1 MKKGSSTD
9 KRYLRRAFNR
19 SYYYK
24 KGEKFEE
31 ASSGSKKVNGVAESS
46 NPNGASANGKGAGAE
61 RKGKDVD
68 VQSHEDPWDRDPEE
82 EGELN
87 NEHLFY
93 TVEEAEPKNKK
104 VAKMTLS
111 GKEKEL
117 LPKNEEEC
125 NKGSG
130 PNGGGNGNKE
140 EGDSQDKNNILCPLC
155 VEVLDETDRNFFP
168 CDCGYQ
174 ICLWCLYYI
183 RDHMCNKCPAC
194 RRSYDEKNFIY
205 NRETHEQLVKKQKSN
220 HKGNKTDANNS
231 SNNNGT
237 NAPNGV
243 SGSSG
248 AGQNV
253 GTSSTFLGI
262 TNNALL
268 NHYSGSS
275 SAIFNRP
282 ELYKNPNT
290 YNIHEHENIFEIIK
304 GIRVVQRNLV
314 FVIGITAN
322 YAKKNILKKN
332 EYFGKYGQIQNII
345 INKSQ
350 AYNPHYNGP
359 SFSAYITYSNEK
371 EAINAIYFIDG
382 MVLDNKILKASF
394 GTTKY
399 CAAYLKNSICTNE
412 DCFYLHELGNVIDS
426 FSKDD
431 IHGPKH
437 IYHDLL
443 YFYFKKHP
451 DKKSE
456 QNNNSH
462 DASGGVVVK
471 SGRKGEDGMVGGV
484 ATSGGGATAS
494 CPPAML
500 SFAAAMS
507 STNEKDLADPNKRSD
522 TMDEGTHS
530 KKQHSSMASLL
541 SDGKA
546 KSLEIAGKGL
556 GRSGE
561 KGTEDMKKDTKM
573 KDALTSKGANK
584 DNHHAGEEKS
594 KWSSEGNFANLIK
607 NAGIAMTS
615 LQEGDEEKNNA
626 QTKSKKKK
634 KKQKSEENIPITHR
648 GKEDH
653 GATATSTAIANA
665 SASASATHKEKN
677 YKDSLHNNGASTHDN
692 ASKNNSLELDED
704 PYYADGMSEN
714 YPLITDVHFDKDKK
728 KKMKKKAEKKKANE
742 KKKAEEAKVG
752 EAKVSEAKEGEA
764 KLSEAKVSEAKAGE
778 EKMAK
783 VKVAEAKTGG
793 AKTGKAPTE
802 ELPAE
807 DQKTSGKGG
816 QSAPDAVQNEQPSE
830 VDFPPLR
837 EDDKDAKKQKKKH
850 PNSGSSAANITNIA
864 NVANVTTVSS
874 SVSANVENKPA
885 QVEDQAA
892 EGTKEKKQTVEQPQE
907 EKKNKY
913 AKIALKIGS
922 FFNYTFDGS
931 KKGKTDE
938 AKAKTSPSAGQKA
951 NKKAS
956 TTVSTPPVAEATEDV
971 PVGSTT
977 QPKEDP
983 SAEGGTLSKQKK
995 VKGYEA
1001 EQEETNI
1008 KEDKMKE
1015 KGDKKKNEQS
1025 SLKRDTEKVKT
1036 DVGVGA
1042 KEKKDVVEEGAKKD
1056 RGGGGPTCQAD
1067 KEDTP
1072 IGVVD
1077 IVGDALG
1084 DDATATAIAASS
1096 DTVSPSRTREKRDKK
1111 GAQDNN
1117 ISQEEQMKKH
1127 AQEVLSIQNSN
1138 PDVPLQAIIEDYIE
1152 RRRAATKEILHFDD
1166 LHNAMNSF
1174 INENAAKVETTN
1186 QHTSGGSTAHA
1197 WNENTQEHLPNG
1209 EEDERQ
1215 GDYAQMGD
1223 AEKVVPAAKTEGERP
1238 SVEKT
1243 QKGMDAKNHV
1253 VPGTKEKKKKD
1264 TLNKRKLNQKE
1275 MEGDITSIIREMMMQ
1290 RMTSKS
1296 RRNKNGSVRET
1307 SGKSDMGQADQRM
1320 SSGGEDP
1327 MEKNALFD
1335 DMEIFLKNLCVA
1347 KGKAIQSS
1355 VRSNVRSNVQS
1366 SYADSDAVYMI
1377 EGNGRR
1383 KNDYLMYTS
1392 DEHISLKSHKGVME
1406 FIIKKEQNIDAKK
1419 NKKNYLHEDTFDIYK
1434 ELILSKNSELQTAND
1449 ILFEKIF
1456 NEEIDFVQ
1464 QLCKENYLNG
1474 SGKICSS
1481 SYTMEKTYYQ
1491 QGVNLKKKYKKKM
1504 QASFPNLWVNF
1515 NQSLHT
1521 QEMTEKVNLSA

>member
-1 MKKGSSTD
+1 MKKGGSTD
-9 KRYLRRAFNR
+9 KRYLRRSFNR

-24 KGEKFEE
+24 KGEKAEE
-31 ASSGSKKVNGVAESS
+31 ASSGSKKVNGVA
-46 NPNGASANGKGAGAE
+46 SANG
-61 RKGKDVD
+61 KGKDVD
-68 VQSHEDPWDRDPEE
+68 VQSEGDPWDREQEE
-82 EGELN
+82 ADLDDEE
-87 NEHLFY
+87 LFY
-93 TVEEAEPKNKK
+93 TVLEGEAKNRK
-104 VAKMTLS
+104 VGKMTLS

-117 LPKNEEEC
+117 LPQNGEEC
-125 NKGSG
+125 NKGD
-130 PNGGGNGNKE
+130 N
-140 EGDSQDKNNILCPLC
+140 QDKNNILCPLC

-205 NRETHEQLVKKQKSN
+205 NRETHEKLVKKQKNN
-220 HKGNKTDANNS
+220 HKGSKTDANNS
-231 SNNNGT
+231 NNNNST

-248 AGQNV
+248 AGPTTGASISQS
-253 GTSSTFLGI
+253 G
-262 TNNALL
+262 TNNTLL
-268 NHYSGSS
+268 HHHSGSS
-275 SAIFNRP
+275 TAIFNKP
-282 ELYKNPNT
+282 DLYKNPNI
-290 YNIHEHENIFEIIK
+290 YNIHEYENIFEIIK

-332 EYFGKYGQIQNII
+332 EYFGKYGQILNII
-345 INKSQ
+345 VNKSQ

-371 EAINAIYFIDG
+371 EAVNAIYFIDG
-382 MVLDNKILKASF
+382 MVLDNKTLKASF

-399 CAAYLKNSICTNE
+399 CASYLKNSVCTNE

-443 YFYFKKHP
+443 YYYFKKHP
-451 DKKSE
+451 DKRSEQSNNCHDSSGSVVIKSARKSE
-456 QNNNSH
+456 EANI
-462 DASGGVVVK
+462 
-471 SGRKGEDGMVGGV
+471 GGV
-484 ATSGGGATAS
+484 ATSGGGVTGSA
-494 CPPAML
+494 PPAML

-507 STNEKDLADPNKRSD
+507 MNEKDLVDAKKKSD
-522 TMDEGTHS
+522 TLEEATPW
-530 KKQHSSMASLL
+530 KKQHSSAASVL

-546 KSLEIAGKGL
+546 KSLEIISKGV
-556 GRSGE
+556 E
-561 KGTEDMKKDTKM
+561 KCVEELKKDTKM
-573 KDALTSKGANK
+573 KDGLTSKGSK
-584 DNHHAGEEKS
+584 DNYAGEEKS

-607 NAGIAMTS
+607 NAGVANTS
-615 LQEGDEEKNNA
+615 MQEVEEEKNNA

-634 KKQKSEENIPITHR
+634 KKQKSEENIPATNQ
-648 GKEDH
+648 GKEDQ
-653 GATATSTAIANA
+653 GATVAQ
-665 SASASATHKEKN
+665 KEKN
-677 YKDSLHNNGASTHDN
+677 YKDSLQNNNASKNDN
-692 ASKNNSLELDED
+692 GSKNNSLEVEED
-704 PYYADGMSEN
+704 PYYVDGMSEN

-742 KKKAEEAKVG
+742 KKKAEEVKML
-752 EAKVSEAKEGEA
+752 EAKEGEA
-764 KLSEAKVSEAKAGE
+764 KVEEATKVVE
-778 EKMAK
+778 EKMGK
-783 VKVAEAKTGG
+783 AKTGG
-793 AKTGKAPTE
+793 TKTGKTPTE
-802 ELPAE
+802 ETPAE
-807 DQKTSGKGG
+807 DRKANGKGG
-816 QSAPDAVQNEQPSE
+816 QSAADAAQKEEPSQ

-837 EDDKDAKKQKKKH
+837 EDDKDAKKQKKKQ
-850 PNSGSSAANITNIA
+850 PNSGNSAVNDTNVI
-864 NVANVTTVSS
+864 S
-874 SVSANVENKPA
+874 SVEGKPA
-885 QVEDQAA
+885 QVEDPPADSL
-892 EGTKEKKQTVEQPQE
+892 KEKKQIAEQPQE

-922 FFNYTFDGS
+922 FFNYAFDG
-931 KKGKTDE
+931 GRKTGGDE
-938 AKAKTSPSAGQKA
+938 AKGKTSPSVSQKA
-951 NKKAS
+951 NKKVP
-956 TTVSTPPVAEATEDV
+956 TTVDAPSVVAAAEDV
-971 PVGSTT
+971 QVGSAA
-977 QPKEDP
+977 QLKEDP

-995 VKGYEA
+995 
-1001 EQEETNI
+1001 EETNV

-1015 KGDKKKNEQS
+1015 KGERKKNDQS
-1025 SLKRDTEKVKT
+1025 SLKKDIEKVKT

-1042 KEKKDVVEEGAKKD
+1042 KEKKEIVEEGTKKE
-1056 RGGGGPTCQAD
+1056 RGGGFTCQAD

-1072 IGVVD
+1072 IGGGE
-1077 IVGDALG
+1077 IL
-1084 DDATATAIAASS
+1084 DDAAATAIAAPSE
-1096 DTVSPSRTREKRDKK
+1096 TVSPPRTREKRDKK

-1117 ISQEEQMKKH
+1117 TTQEEQMKKH
-1127 AQEVLSIQNSN
+1127 AQVIFSIQNSN

-1174 INENAAKVETTN
+1174 IDENAAKGERSN
-1186 QHTSGGSTAHA
+1186 QRTGGSTAHA
-1197 WNENTQEHLPNG
+1197 SNVNIQEHLRNG
-1209 EEDERQ
+1209 EEDDRQ
-1215 GDYAQMGD
+1215 GDYARTND
-1223 AEKVVPAAKTEGERP
+1223 AEKVRAAKPEGERQ

-1243 QKGMDAKNHV
+1243 HKGVDAKSHL
-1253 VPGTKEKKKKD
+1253 PCAKEKKKKD
-1264 TLNKRKLNQKE
+1264 TLNKRKLHQKE

-1307 SGKSDMGQADQRM
+1307 SGKSEMGQTDHRI
-1320 SSGGEDP
+1320 SSGEDP
-1327 MEKNALFD
+1327 TEKNALFD

-1355 VRSNVRSNVQS
+1355 LQSSIGSSIGSNLES
-1366 SYADSDAVYMI
+1366 SYADSDAVYFI

-1406 FIIKKEQNIDAKK
+1406 FIIKKDQNIDVKK

-1434 ELILSKNSELQTAND
+1434 ELILSKNSDLQTAND

-1464 QLCKENYLNG
+1464 QLCKENCLNG

-1481 SYTMEKTYYQ
+1481 SYTMEKTYYD
-1491 QGVNLKKKYKKKM
+1491 QGVNLKKKCKKKM
-1504 QASFPNLWVNF
+1504 QTSFPNLWVNF

-1521 QEMTEKVNLSA
+1521 QEMSEKVNLSA